1 MATAT
6 EGRHPLPRLN
16 LPDELPKFGRR
27 SLFVFR
33 LVWFAALALAVIGP
47 VTGTWYRLHDSGR
60 NSAVVPGSRAGVA
73 LDPRNL
79 TRVRYPVG
87 PLAARAGIRPG
98 DRIVAIDTIPV
109 SAAVAMPGTSAAA
122 ASRATE
128 ADSALF
134 GDLLDGAEDRDV
146 QLRLRSPG
154 GTERDVVVWTGE
166 THIETGARRAGIP
179 RWLLSF
185 GDLLHLLTY
194 PFLLVSAWMLYRRNL
209 FDVVSSIVSLAI
221 LLTLATEQPATIFL
235 DRVGVPMPV
244 HEALYDLSNICL
256 LAGILLFPHG
266 RLTPRPVLA
275 LIAALPLL
283 FFLQGDTYRWVLVAW
298 MAASVATL
306 LYRLR
311 QIGRGDERQQ
321 LKWALFGFSGY
332 AIFLAVSLGSDM
344 MKLQVGS
351 LGQQLTLELLAGLSF
366 GVAFLLLQLGLLV
379 ALLKYRLY
387 DAESVI
393 TRSAS
398 IAVIMLLIATLFEA
412 VIEAMKQFVQN
423 EFGQSSG
430 STGPVAAAALSTIL
444 INPVYE
450 RVQAWTERRFHR
462 RLVELREDLPDC
474 LRDLRHVATL
484 CELLDEVFDR
494 VEAGVRAIRV
504 AAIAGDRV
512 LAARGASEDEVR
524 QWRDGCPLDP
534 ECAPHFEGG
543 DPVFPIRVP
552 LKLADGTCLGFLL
565 IGPRPD
571 CSSISSAE
579 LNALK
584 EVARPVANALWL
596 VLSREKKEAEVAGA
610 LARQQRQIEAL
621 AARLSIDPG
630 KSAA

>member
-6 EGRHPLPRLN
+6 EGRRPLPRLN
-16 LPDELPKFGRR
+16 LPETLPKFGRR
-27 SLFVFR
+27 SLFAFR
-33 LVWFAALALAVIGP
+33 LAWFAALALAVIGP
-47 VTGTWYRLHDSGR
+47 VAGTWYRLHDSGR
-60 NSAVVPGSRAGVA
+60 NSALVPGSRAGLA
-73 LDPRNL
+73 LDPQNL
-79 TRVRYPVG
+79 TRIRYPIG
-87 PLAARAGIRPG
+87 AFAARAGIRSG

-109 SAAVAMPGTSAAA
+109 SAAVPMPGTPAAA
-122 ASRATE
+122 ASRATD
-128 ADSALF
+128 ADNALF

-146 QLRLRSPG
+146 QLRLRAPG
-154 GTERDVVVWTGE
+154 GKERDVVIRTGE
-166 THIETGARRAGIP
+166 THIETGANRAGVP

-256 LAGILLFPHG
+256 LGGILLFPHG
-266 RLTPRPVLA
+266 RLSPRPVLA
-275 LIAALPLL
+275 LIAALPIL

-311 QIGRGDERQQ
+311 QTERGDERQQ

-444 INPVYE
+444 VNPVYE
-450 RVQAWTERRFHR
+450 RVQSWTERRFHR

-484 CELLDEVFDR
+484 CELLDEIFDR

-512 LAARGASEDEVR
+512 LAARGTSEDEVR
-524 QWRDGCPLDP
+524 QWQAGCPLDP

-552 LKLADGTCLGFLL
+552 LKLVDGTCLGFLL

-596 VLSREKKEAEVAGA
+596 VLSRETKEAEVAFT